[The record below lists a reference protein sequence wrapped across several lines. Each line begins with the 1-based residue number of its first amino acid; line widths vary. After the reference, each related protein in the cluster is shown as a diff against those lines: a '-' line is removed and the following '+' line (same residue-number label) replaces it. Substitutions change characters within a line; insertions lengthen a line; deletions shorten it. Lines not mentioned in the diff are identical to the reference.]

1 VISHPVS
8 KENAGVTDLPA
19 GDDSSVTDR
28 LNAFPVD
35 DQAFVEDLWKQYY
48 AKLKLAVAGRVNGIR
63 RSVANESE
71 IALSAFHSFVQ
82 RAQAGQFP
90 DLADHDALWRLLKT
104 IAIRKAN
111 DTRKRLRAKK
121 RGGDQAIYGQS
132 DLANDE
138 QRITGVEAAVG
149 MVDSPSLD
157 AEVSDLFND
166 LMAKLPDDRHRDA
179 ILLKL
184 QGAPLATI
192 AECLETSTRT
202 VQRLLKQI
210 EAEWQGELK

>member
-1 VISHPVS
+1 MT
-8 KENAGVTDLPA
+8 ELPA
-19 GDDSSVTDR
+19 SKRADLENR
-28 LNAFPVD
+28 QNAFPVD
-35 DQAFVEDLWKQYY
+35 DQTFVEELWKQYY
-48 AKLKLAVAGRVNGIR
+48 TKLKMAVAGRVNGIR
-63 RSVANESE
+63 RPVANESE

-111 DTRKRLRAKK
+111 DTRKKLRALK
-121 RGGDQAIYGQS
+121 RGGNQVIYGQS
-132 DLANDE
+132 DLAQDD
-138 QRITGVEAAVG
+138 QRLTGVDAAAAT
-149 MVDSPSLD
+149 VDSPSLD
-157 AEVSDLFND
+157 AEVSDLFNS

-184 QGAPLATI
+184 QGAPVATI

-202 VQRLLKQI
+202 VHRLLKQI
-210 EAEWQGELK
+210 EEEWQSDLLK